1 LPFSHNDKLR
11 NFSAKN
17 TISWAG
23 IYHLTGYVV
32 VAENLLTLWFLRRF
46 VLKKAPELL

>member
-23 IYHLTGYVV
+23 ICRLTGYVV
-32 VAENLLTLWFLRRF
+32 VAENLPKLWFLRRF
-46 VLKKAPELL
+46 VPEKAPELL